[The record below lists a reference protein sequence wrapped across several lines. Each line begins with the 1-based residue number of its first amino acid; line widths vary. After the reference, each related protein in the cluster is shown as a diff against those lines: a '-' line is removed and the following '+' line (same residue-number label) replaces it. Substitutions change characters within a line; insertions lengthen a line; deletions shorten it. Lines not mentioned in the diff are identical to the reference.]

1 MTDYMIFMKNLWRYL
16 FLLLPFISDAQIVNT
31 GVTDNFDSVQV
42 GKLSIG
48 GLVDTYYGFDFNEPE
63 GSLRP
68 YCVSSARHNEINI
81 NMAYIDLKYKNKY
94 VRAHL
99 VPGFGTYINDNYIS
113 EKGSLK
119 NLIEA
124 NVGVKL
130 SKKKE
135 IWVDA
140 GILSSPYTNESA
152 VSKDHLMYTRSFAPE
167 FVPYY
172 LAGVKLSVPFN
183 EKWSGYLYIL
193 NGWQQ
198 IQDNNNPLSVGT
210 QVEYRPTK
218 NILFNWDTYVGDEYS
233 AALPDYRTRY
243 FTDLYMIWKKKK
255 WSMTSCIYV
264 GRQDKKDSLAQKSHV
279 FWGQANVIADYKI
292 TNRISISARAE
303 YFTDPSSVQI
313 APITSASGFESFSAG
328 ACFNLKISDNA
339 LFRLENR
346 FFFSPKEVYLRSDTP
361 VKQSNLLIANVTVW
375 F

>member
-1 MTDYMIFMKNLWRYL
+1 MKKLLY
-16 FLLLPFISDAQIVNT
+16 FLLFMVHFSSFSQIVNT

-48 GLVDTYYGFDFNEPE
+48 GLIDTYYGYDFNEPN

-81 NMAYIDLKYKNKY
+81 NLAYIDLKYKNQY
-94 VRAHL
+94 VRGHL
-99 VPGFGTYINDNYIS
+99 VPGFGTYINDNYVS

-152 VSKDHLMYTRSFAPE
+152 ISKDHLMYTRSFAPE

-183 EKWSGYLYIL
+183 QKWSAYVYLL
-193 NGWQQ
+193 NGWQR
-198 IQDNNNPLSVGT
+198 IQDNNNPLSMGT
-210 QVEYRPTK
+210 QIEYRPNK
-218 NILFNWDTYVGDEYS
+218 NILLNWDTYIGDETS
-233 AALPDYRTRY
+233 VELPEYKMRY
-243 FTDLYMIWKKKK
+243 FTDFYLIWKRKK
-255 WSMTSCIYV
+255 WSMTSCVYI
-264 GRQDKKDSLAQKSHV
+264 GRQDFKDSLGTKSQLL
-279 FWGQANVIADYKI
+279 WGQANVIADYKV
-292 TNRISISARAE
+292 TSRVSISARAE
-303 YFTDPSSVQI
+303 YFSDPSSVQI
-313 APITSASGFESFSAG
+313 KPITAESGFSSYSSSLG
-328 ACFNLKISDNA
+328 FNLKISDNA
-339 LFRLENR
+339 LFRVENR
-346 FFFSPKEVYLRSDTP
+346 FFFSPQNVYINKSNSN
-361 VKQSNLLIANVTVW
+361 VKTSNLLITNLTLW